1 MQANMKGYGVAGIIG
16 ALTGGAIVAIAAMQG
31 VGTPAGKDRAAIE
44 TIVREYILEHPEII
58 PEAMERLRGKQT
70 AQLIDANR
78 KALETPFAA
87 AWAGARDGDVVIV
100 EFFDYSCG
108 YCRQSVAEVDR
119 LIKEDPKLKVVFRE
133 LPILGDASD
142 AAARVSLSAA
152 RQGAFY
158 PFHLK
163 LYAAGRPTP
172 ATIARVQ
179 KEVGLD
185 PAKVAS
191 DAKAAEVQAELDANL
206 EMARTLQ
213 LSGTPAFII
222 GDQLLP
228 GAVGYETL
236 KKAIADARKAKAV
249 K

>member
-1 MQANMKGYGVAGIIG
+1 MAGIIG
-16 ALTGGAIVAIAAMQG
+16 AVAGGAAIALVAMQG
-31 VGTPAGKDRAAIE
+31 TTAPIGARDKAAIE
-44 TIVREYILEHPEII
+44 AIVREYILAHPEII
-58 PEAMERLRGKQT
+58 PEAIDKLQGRRT
-70 AQLIDANR
+70 AELINANR
-78 KALETPFAA
+78 KALETPFAGG
-87 AWAGARDGDVVIV
+87 WAGARDGDVVLV

-108 YCRQSVAEVDR
+108 YCRQSVADVDR

-142 AAARVSLSAA
+142 AAAKVSLSAA

-185 PAKVAS
+185 PAKVAA
-191 DAKAAEVQAELDANL
+191 DDKAADIQAEIEANI
-206 EMARTLQ
+206 EMARGLQ
-213 LSGTPAFII
+213 LSGTPAFVV
-222 GDQLLP
+222 GNQLLP
-228 GAVGYETL
+228 GAVGYDAL
-236 KKAIADARKAKAV
+236 KKAIAEARAAKR
-249 K
+249 